1 MKLNDLLE
9 KYLKKNTNKKA
20 MMNLIIVLLIGV
32 LLILIGNITN
42 DLKNDRTK
50 STDKTT
56 AEVASNNVPVNSNNI
71 GYEEKIK
78 KDLTDTLS
86 MIEGVGKVQVMIYFD
101 GGSEFVIA
109 YNVNDSVK
117 KTEEKDNQGGTR
129 TINENSNNHN
139 VVIVNES
146 GSSKPFITKQI
157 NPSVGGVIVVAEGAE
172 KSEIKER
179 IQNAVKTVLNV
190 PSHKVSVFPMEKR

>member
-20 MMNLIIVLLIGV
+20 MMNLVIVLLIGV

-42 DLKNDRTK
+42 TLKSDRIK
-50 STDKTT
+50 SADKTVV
-56 AEVASNNVPVNSNNI
+56 EVASNNVSVNSNSV

-129 TINENSNNHN
+129 IINENVNNHN
-139 VVIVNES
+139 TVIVNES
-146 GSSKPFITKQI
+146 GGSKPFITKQI
-157 NPSVGGVIVVAEGAE
+157 NPSIGGVIVVAEGAE
-172 KSEIKER
+172 KPEIKER
-179 IQNAVKTVLNV
+179 IQNAVKTVLNI
-190 PSHKVSVFPMEKR
+190 PPHKVSVFPMEKR